1 MKKLFSTSYSAT
13 AFDIAIFILRV
24 SISSI
29 MFHHGYTKIEHFSE
43 MQEKFINFLGLGP
56 TISLSLSIFA
66 EVGCSILLIL
76 GLMTRLAII
85 PNIINMIVALFVA
98 HNFDIFGKGELAAV
112 YLIVYISLIILGP
125 GGYSLDA
132 MISKK

>member
-1 MKKLFSTSYSAT
+1 
-13 AFDIAIFILRV
+13 
-24 SISSI
+24 
-29 MFHHGYTKIEHFSE
+29 